1 MKELRTSRTA
11 KAAAFILC
19 VLCLTLALVSTGPL
33 AWLRDRGAGD
43 GYAYY
48 KDRVEELI
56 LENWVDPIADTLWNM
71 DRGPQADAD
80 QWVRTGLGQ
89 VDGWTGYDPNLFFT
103 VRGEDGRLITASEEL
118 GGYRA
123 KFTRTAVLPETVEVS
138 ETYDS
143 GVAREAALEALRERY
158 DSVSVSDYSG
168 QDSGPYIL
176 KAVCV
181 KYDEGETI
189 SVNGFIRADM
199 EPSGQTW
206 GQLNRAAALYSV
218 RPVYLACLGAGTVI
232 GLLCLVFLL
241 WATGGETDSV
251 TLNAFDRKMPVDLL
265 LPAAILAGLVWMAYG
280 LNIPDYSLVPG
291 LFPVLPFLLLCSAA
305 AFGLYCLLSAV
316 RQGKARAV
324 TRSSLLLVRT
334 GRLCLRGLKKLGWAL
349 ERLADK
355 LPLFWLAALVFLGF
369 TFLEGL
375 SVIAIAAGEYF
386 GVAFWFALK
395 AAELAGVVWL
405 VLSLRKLQ
413 EGGRAL
419 AAGDLAYRVPLDSLR
434 GPFRSHG
441 EDLNHIREGI
451 RAAVEEQMK
460 SERMKTALI
469 TNVSHDIKTP
479 LTSIISYVDLLKKQE
494 MPTPEAKEYLEVLDR
509 QSARL
514 KKLTEDLVE
523 ASKASTGNL
532 TVTLEPTDVNVLLA
546 QSVGEYQ
553 ERLTANDLTPVLT
566 LSPASPVI
574 MADGRL
580 LWRVFD
586 NLLSNIRK
594 YAQPGT
600 RVYLSC
606 EMVGDR
612 VAVLFRNVSASPL
625 NISADELM
633 ERFVRGDESRSTEGS
648 GLGLSIAQDLTRL
661 QGGTFGLEIDG
672 DLFKARVSFPLEK

>member
-43 GYAYY
+43 GYGYY

-103 VRGEDGRLITASEEL
+103 VRGADGRLITASKEL

-123 KFTRTAVLPETVEVS
+123 KFTRTATLPETVEVS

-143 GVAREAALEALRERY
+143 KAARDTALEALRERY
-158 DSVSVSDYSG
+158 DNVSVSDYSG
-168 QDSGPYIL
+168 SDTGPYIL
-176 KAVCV
+176 NAVCV

-199 EPSGQTW
+199 EPQGQTW
-206 GQLNRAAALYSV
+206 SQLNQAAALYSA
-218 RPVYLACLGAGTVI
+218 RPFYLACLGAGTVI

-241 WATGGETDSV
+241 WATGGEADSV

-265 LPAAILAGLVWMAYG
+265 VPMAVLAGLVWLGCG
-280 LNIPDYSLVPG
+280 LNSPGYDLIPR
-291 LFPVLPFLLLCSAA
+291 LFPALFFLLLCVAA
-305 AFGLYCLLSAV
+305 ALGLYCLLSAV
-316 RQGKARAV
+316 RQGRARAV
-324 TRSSLLLVRT
+324 TRSSLLLVRA
-334 GRLCLRGLKKLGWAL
+334 GRLCRRGLKKLGRGL
-349 ERLADK
+349 DRLADK
-355 LPLFWLAALVFLGF
+355 LPLFWLAALVFLACC
-369 TFLEGL
+369 FLEGL
-375 SVIAIAAGEYF
+375 TIIAIADGNF
-386 GVAFWFALK
+386 GGVFLWFLFKAL
-395 AAELAGVVWL
+395 ELAGVIWL
-405 VLSLRKLQ
+405 VLSFRKLQ
-413 EGGRAL
+413 EGGKEL
-419 AAGDLAYRVPLDSLR
+419 AAGNLDHQVPLTGLK

-441 EDLNHIREGI
+441 EDLNHIRDGI

-494 MPTPEAKEYLEVLDR
+494 MPTQEAKEYLEVLDR

-532 TVTLEPTDVNVLLA
+532 TVNLEPTDVNVLLA

-566 LSPASPVI
+566 PSPASPVI
-574 MADGRL
+574 LADGRL

-606 EMVGDR
+606 ETAGDR
-612 VAVLFRNVSASPL
+612 VAVLFRNISASPL
-625 NISADELM
+625 NISAGELM

-661 QGGTFGLEIDG
+661 QGGTFALEIDG
-672 DLFKARVSFPLEK
+672 DLFKARVEFPLVK